1 MNNMKNCLLAA
12 VILIWP
18 TSSCVALQ
26 AAEETLLGQ
35 KVREALLL
43 NCIESCPPVAS
54 RLLELGPAKSVSA
67 IVLSFAVQNKDAK
80 KGDGTPAYPTLID
93 AVFALGKL
101 KETTGLPL
109 LRELIMREGVSPE
122 VEIYAL
128 QSIGEIDPDGN
139 KGVLLRA
146 LKSQEFPVRRAAAEA
161 LSKTND
167 ASVLTEL
174 EVVASQEKSR
184 GQSGVI
190 QVLADAMRAR
200 MSAVVK

>member
-1 MNNMKNCLLAA
+1 
-12 VILIWP
+12 
-18 TSSCVALQ
+18 
-26 AAEETLLGQ
+26 
-35 KVREALLL
+35 
-43 NCIESCPPVAS
+43 
-54 RLLELGPAKSVSA
+54 
-67 IVLSFAVQNKDAK
+67 
-80 KGDGTPAYPTLID
+80 
-93 AVFALGKL
+93 
-101 KETTGLPL
+101 
-109 LRELIMREGVSPE
+109 